1 MDVTPAIATIVAA
14 FADDPV
20 ERWLYPEEAEY
31 LEHFPRFV
39 EAFAG
44 AGMVSPV
51 EDFAAVAVWLPP
63 GAEPD
68 GDAIGAVYTET
79 VDPAK
84 HDDMFAVAGQMDDAH
99 PALRAL
105 VPAVARR
112 AAGAAGRRP
121 RRRAAARRGSRA
133 STPTGSRPTSRR
145 PTRARSRSTS
155 ATGSRS
161 PRSLRRASARP

>member
-31 LEHFPRFV
+31 LERFPRFV

-44 AGMVSPV
+44 AGTVSSL

-79 VDPAK
+79 VDRAK
-84 HDDMFAVAGQMDDAH
+84 HDDVFAVARQMDDAH
-99 PALRAL
+99 RSS
-105 VPAVARR
+105 RT
-112 AAGAAGRRP
+112 GTC
-121 RRRAAARRGSRA
+121 RGSPCGRSARA
-133 STPTGSRPTSRR
+133 P
-145 PTRARSRSTS
+145 AS
-155 ATGSRS
+155 A
-161 PRSLRRASARP
+161 PRS